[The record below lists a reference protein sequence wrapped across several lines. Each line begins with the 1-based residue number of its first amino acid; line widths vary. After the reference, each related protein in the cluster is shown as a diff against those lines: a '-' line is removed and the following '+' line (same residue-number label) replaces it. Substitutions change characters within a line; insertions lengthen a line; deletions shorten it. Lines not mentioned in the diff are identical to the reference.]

1 MVNFLIKFFGYI
13 WSGIST
19 LFLSYFY
26 SIFVTSPFVVVY
38 TAVITFSPL
47 KHPAWIAEHS
57 LLALILVYV
66 PFALVLF
73 LQAVVKVIGARIR
86 AAKKMKE
93 SNK

>member
-26 SIFVTSPFVVVY
+26 SIFVTSPLVVIY

-47 KHPAWIAEHS
+47 NHPAWIAGH
-57 LLALILVYV
+57 LWQALILAYV
-66 PFALVLF
+66 PFTLVLF
-73 LQAVVKVIGARIR
+73 LQAVVKVVGARIR

-93 SNK
+93 ANK

>member
-26 SIFVTSPFVVVY
+26 SIFVTSPLVVIY

-47 KHPAWIAEHS
+47 NHPSWIAEH
-57 LLALILVYV
+57 LWQALIL

-86 AAKKMKE
+86 AAKKMRE
-93 SNK
+93 ANK